1 VPVGALLQVI
11 AGDTP
16 APSQV
21 AETGNLFPF
30 IAAGTEIANFV
41 VLLEDSL
48 IAAEVE
54 FLIMVRNKTT
64 LSSFKSL
71 DQISDAFEFQDMSK

>member
-1 VPVGALLQVI
+1 MPAGALLQVI

-16 APSQV
+16 APSHV
-21 AETGNLFPF
+21 AETGNWFPF
-30 IAAGTEIANFV
+30 IAAGTEIANLV
-41 VLLEDSL
+41 ALLEDSL

-54 FLIMVRNKTT
+54 LLIMVRNKTT

-71 DQISDAFEFQDMSK
+71 DQISEAFEFQDISK